1 MDYHPLLRPH
11 ESRKVLQVRLVN
23 LLKTQ
28 EDLNQWKY
36 LWEIPKPCQ
45 VCHML
50 TNLEQPIQTCT
61 VCHRQVHYVCLH
73 SDDQAVSIPVCR
85 ACASNPDPDGTGREV
100 VDAPNPPDGELRGEA
115 VEEIPS
121 RTPSLDASGVVP
133 CPQHGMDHLTSD
145 PSCEYCKKALG
156 PLYRHLK
163 GKYGTRLDDQTP
175 TLSFDFSGPFPVS
188 ATGARKML
196 LFVWRL
202 SDIRLLWAFA
212 LDRRTKENVRSCLQD
227 VMAELT
233 QLTGGSKPPV
243 MRVHSDQA
251 GEFLSP
257 VVMEWLKQHNIKQT
271 FTSGYDP
278 AANGVAERWID
289 LVKIKATV
297 LLAANHLSTAYWN
310 YAVVWQFL
318 QRKLYLNLGS

>member
-1 MDYHPLLRPH
+1 MGNI
-11 ESRKVLQVRLVN
+11 EGEKMKKCRKVR
-23 LLKTQ
+23 
-28 EDLNQWKY
+28 
-36 LWEIPKPCQ
+36 
-45 VCHML
+45 
-50 TNLEQPIQTCT
+50 
-61 VCHRQVHYVCLH
+61 
-73 SDDQAVSIPVCR
+73 
-85 ACASNPDPDGTGREV
+85 
-100 VDAPNPPDGELRGEA
+100 
-115 VEEIPS
+115 
-121 RTPSLDASGVVP
+121 SLDDSGVAP
-133 CPQHGMDHLTSD
+133 CSNHGMDHLTRD
-145 PSCEYCKKALG
+145 PSCEFCKKALG

-163 GKYGTRLDDQTP
+163 GRYGTRLDDQTP
-175 TLSFDFSGPFPVS
+175 TLSFDFSGPFPAS
-188 ATGARKML
+188 ATGARFML

-202 SDIRLLWAFA
+202 SDIRLLWGFA

-310 YAVVWQFL
+310 YAVAWVTHAYNNKVLAIPPKKTLPEFGQLILVKSKRDHKFQDKGDLAIMMGIYPKIPNGLVALRVKDGKLGELCTAHCSTTHVEDEL
-318 QRKLYLNLGS
+318 QVAPEKGSK